1 MKRMWSVLGAG
12 LIGVLVGSLVVSC
25 NDDAEDVIE
34 GELTLLVDNKET
46 TAYSPC
52 WSSDG
57 SKIYFVSAEG
67 IHPYDNPG
75 QVWSVNITDGTPE
88 QISQKEVWRIDI
100 SPEGDLCVTYLDG
113 WIRLLD
119 TDTWTQ
125 LDSLPVPE
133 EFKEDWRNDF
143 YAPRFSY
150 ESDQII
156 YYLYYLYSDSRY
168 LHKVNLDDST
178 DELILAAERGS
189 VFAPGPGDT
198 LITLRDTIYNLNST
212 ERIPLNIDFDDIESL
227 DWNPTLPT
235 ELLIATNSHKYL
247 FIFDL
252 ETREVT
258 KIDISSTDAGWVGD
272 ASFSPDGERI
282 VFTTTNSGGI
292 WVVSRIWLFEPS
304 D

>member
-12 LIGVLVGSLVVSC
+12 LIVGMAATLLVSC
-25 NDDAEDVIE
+25 NVVK
-34 GELTLLVDNKET
+34 GELSLLVDNTET

-57 SKIYFVSAEG
+57 SKIYFISAED

-75 QVWSVNITDGTPE
+75 QVWSVNITGGTPK
-88 QISQKEVWRIDI
+88 QITQEAVWRIDI
-100 SPEGDLCVTYLDG
+100 SPTGDLCVTYLDG

-119 TDTWTQ
+119 TETWTQ
-125 LDSLPVPE
+125 LDSLPEPE

-156 YYLYYLYSDSRY
+156 YYLYHLYSDSSY
-168 LHKVNLDDST
+168 LHKVNLADTT
-178 DELILAAERGS
+178 DELILAVERGS

-198 LITLRDTIYNLNST
+198 LFVLRDTIYNLNSQ
-212 ERIPLNIDFDDIESL
+212 ERIPIDIPDDLIEFVY
-227 DWNPTLPT
+227 WNPAVPT
-235 ELLIATNSHKYL
+235 ELIISTSPHEHI
-247 FIFDL
+247 FIFDIQTQKA
-252 ETREVT
+252 ERIDTR
-258 KIDISSTDAGWVGD
+258 STEASWVGN
-272 ASFSPDGERI
+272 ASFSPDGER
-282 VFTTTNSGGI
+282 VAFATLDAGGS
-292 WVVSRIWLFEPS
+292 WVVSRIWLFESS

>member
-1 MKRMWSVLGAG
+1 MKRMWRVLGVR
-12 LIGVLVGSLVVSC
+12 LIGVLVGTLVVSC
-25 NDDAEDVIE
+25 NEDVIE
-34 GELTLLVDNKET
+34 GELILLVDNKET

-52 WSSDG
+52 WTSDG
-57 SKIYFVSAEG
+57 SKIFFVSAED

-119 TDTWTQ
+119 TETWTQ

-156 YYLYYLYSDSRY
+156 YYLYHLYSDSSY
-168 LHKVNLDDST
+168 LHKVNLADST

-198 LITLRDTIYNLNST
+198 LFALRDTIYNLNSQ
-212 ERIPLNIDFDDIESL
+212 ERIPIDIPDDLIEFIY
-227 DWNPTLPT
+227 WNPIVPT
-235 ELLIATNSHKYL
+235 ELVISTGPHEDI
-247 FIFDL
+247 FIFDIQTQKANRID
-252 ETREVT
+252 TR
-258 KIDISSTDAGWVGD
+258 STEASWVGY
-272 ASFSPDGERI
+272 ARFSPDGERI
-282 VFTTTNSGGI
+282 VFATLDAGGS
-292 WVVSRIWLFEPS
+292 WVVSRIWLFEPL

>member
-12 LIGVLVGSLVVSC
+12 LIAWAVVTPLLSC
-25 NDDAEDVIE
+25 NVVK

-52 WSSDG
+52 WSSDD
-57 SKIYFVSAEG
+57 SKIYFVSSEDL
-67 IHPYDNPG
+67 YSPG
-75 QVWSVNITDGTPE
+75 QVWSINLADET
-88 QISQKEVWRIDI
+88 QKQLSEEEVKEIDI
-100 SPEGDLCVTYLDG
+100 SPAGDLCVTYLDG
-113 WIRLLD
+113 WILLLD
-119 TDTWTQ
+119 TETWTQ

-156 YYLYYLYSDSRY
+156 YYLYHLYSDSSY
-168 LHKVNLDDST
+168 LHKVNLADST

-198 LITLRDTIYNLNST
+198 LFVLRDTIYNLNSQ
-212 ERIPLNIDFDDIESL
+212 ERIPIDIPDDLIEFVY
-227 DWNPTLPT
+227 WNPAVPT
-235 ELLIATNSHKYL
+235 ELIISTGPHEDI
-247 FIFDL
+247 FIFDIQTQKANRID
-252 ETREVT
+252 TR
-258 KIDISSTDAGWVGD
+258 STEASWVGY
-272 ASFSPDGERI
+272 AKFSPDGERI
-282 VFTTTNSGGI
+282 VFATLDAGGS
-292 WVVSRIWLFEPS
+292 WVVSRIWLFEPL